1 MSRLQPA
8 SSNREHTDYP
18 STYWHAHYRETS
30 TASFLQECLTGVSWT
45 LLIFFKL
52 GVKNEAGIVEGIG
65 RGFMHHSTVLQTCLS
80 RRCWIPGRCLEDMNW
95 VWSDWRFDGVSWV
108 EGASLVSQGKT
119 LHQTHTH
126 GGYIYQHRSSAK
138 CRGGSSCNCRTHVS
152 KQHEMEREEI
162 KALVRTMCFYWNCV
176 GLTVC
181 MWEEFWGSA
190 CNSLI
195 ISLLLFL

>member
-126 GGYIYQHRSSAK
+126 TEATYINTGVAPSVEEGHHVTTGPMSQNSMRWREKRSKHWCELCAF
-138 CRGGSSCNCRTHVS
+138 T
-152 KQHEMEREEI
+152 ET
-162 KALVRTMCFYWNCV
+162 AWD
-176 GLTVC
+176 
-181 MWEEFWGSA
+181 
-190 CNSLI
+190 
-195 ISLLLFL
+195 